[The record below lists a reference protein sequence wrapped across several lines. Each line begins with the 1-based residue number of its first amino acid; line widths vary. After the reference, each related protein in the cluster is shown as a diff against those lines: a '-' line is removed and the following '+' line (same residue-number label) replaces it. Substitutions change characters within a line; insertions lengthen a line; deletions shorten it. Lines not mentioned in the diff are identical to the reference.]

1 MEKKELKKTIAKLL
15 NEGNSL
21 SDIQKILDDEHGE
34 KMTFLDLRMLAS
46 EIEDIDW
53 TKDEEPEA
61 VETDD
66 EGKEET
72 VENSVESEDGKTVIE
87 VSKLTRP
94 GVALSGSV
102 KFASGASAEW
112 VLDQMGRLAFEKS
125 DGKPTEEDLAEFQ
138 EELKKSLG
146 AG

>member
-15 NEGNSL
+15 NEGVSL

-46 EIEDIDW
+46 ELENIDW
-53 TKDEEPEA
+53 TINEEPEV
-61 VETDD
+61 VENDD
-66 EGKEET
+66 DKEEA
-72 VENSVESEDGKTVIE
+72 VDNVGQPEEGKTVVEI
-87 VSKLTRP
+87 SKLTRP

-102 KFASGASAEW
+102 NFASGATADW

-125 DGKPTEEDLAEFQ
+125 EGEPTEEDLQEFQ
-138 EELKKSLG
+138 DELKKTLG

>member
-1 MEKKELKKTIAKLL
+1 MEKEELKKTIAKLL
-15 NEGNSL
+15 NESHSL

-46 EIEDIDW
+46 ELEDIDW
-53 TKDEEPEA
+53 TKDEEPDE

-66 EGKEET
+66 EDNAEKT
-72 VENSVESEDGKTVIE
+72 DKSAESEEGKIVVEI
-87 VSKLTRP
+87 SKLTRP

-102 KFASGASAEW
+102 KFASGASGEW

-125 DGKPTEEDLAEFQ
+125 DGEPTEEDLKEFQ
-138 EELKKSLG
+138 EELKKTLG